1 MSQKIFQQCGVKE
14 ERSWGVMD
22 TDMVKQLVD
31 VGGTIFALCACF
43 WYIKYIS
50 ERHEIERK
58 LWMDKDSESD
68 RALRELLTDSNK
80 ILGDMKLVFN
90 EHTMLLKTLLER
102 K

>member
-1 MSQKIFQQCGVKE
+1 
-14 ERSWGVMD
+14 
-22 TDMVKQLVD
+22 
-31 VGGTIFALCACF
+31 
-43 WYIKYIS
+43 
-50 ERHEIERK
+50 
-58 LWMDKDSESD
+58 MDKDSESD